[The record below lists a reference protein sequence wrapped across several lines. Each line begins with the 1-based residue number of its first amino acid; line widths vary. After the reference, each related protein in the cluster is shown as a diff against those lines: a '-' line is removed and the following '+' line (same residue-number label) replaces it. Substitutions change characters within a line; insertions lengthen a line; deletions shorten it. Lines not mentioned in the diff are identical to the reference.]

1 MGVTYAPAN
10 VASEKQIKQSNPYS
24 SKKTFLYAG
33 LVAFLKKVFE

>member
-24 SKKTFLYAG
+24 SKKNFFVCWFG
-33 LVAFLKKVFE
+33 GFFKEGI